1 MEFRILLLVHVTG
14 FCLGLRDVQIQV
26 PVAVRRGE
34 SVTLFCWYETEDD
47 PLYIVKWYKARR
59 EFYHFAPKEYP
70 VIKTFP
76 MGNLRVN
83 IERSNATQVTLDNVD
98 IDSADTYSCEV
109 SADAPSFHTAIVSG
123 NMKVVELPEEN
134 PTVTGMQRKYKIGDS
149 VKVTCTSGKSS
160 PPTNLTW
167 FINDRPPYD
176 AHVRTISPLETDES
190 TVQFSQITLQFL
202 VTKEHF
208 AHGKLK
214 IRCTASIYA
223 IYWQSSEVSAEED
236 KLNRNQVNFV
246 PVITATRY
254 GDPYYQPP
262 PNHQTGQKKPD
273 GQIDVKI
280 LGSSASSPNSVVQF
294 VLGLLVCLLSVT
306 I

>member
-1 MEFRILLLVHVTG
+1 MEFHVLLLVHIIG
-14 FCLGLRDVQIQV
+14 LCLALRDVRIKV

-34 SVTLFCWYETEDD
+34 TVTLFCWFDTEDD

-59 EFYHFAPKEYP
+59 EFYHFAPSGNP
-70 VIKTFP
+70 AIKTFP
-76 MGNLRVN
+76 IGSLRVD
-83 IERSNATQVTLDNVD
+83 EDKSNATQVTLDNID
-98 IDSADTYSCEV
+98 SDSADTYSCEV
-109 SADAPSFHTAIVSG
+109 SADAPSFHTAIVSATM
-123 NMKVVELPEEN
+123 NVVELPEED
-134 PTVTGMQRKYKIGDS
+134 PIVIGMQRKYKVGDS
-149 VKVTCTSGKSS
+149 VKVTCTSGRSY

-167 FINDRPPYD
+167 FINNRPPHD
-176 AHVRTISPLETDES
+176 AHVRTITPLDTNESET
-190 TVQFSQITLQFL
+190 QFTQTTLQFL

-223 IYWQSSEVSAEED
+223 IYWQSSEVSADED
-236 KLNRNQVNFV
+236 KSYQVNFV

-262 PNHQTGQKKPD
+262 PNHQTGQKMPD

-280 LGSSASSPNSVVQF
+280 LGSSASSSRSTMQF
-294 VLGLLVCLLSVT
+294 IFGLLISLLFV
-306 I
+306 